1 MFHRWF
7 RAHPQSVGETY
18 LDHQRIA
25 FGFSAALLKAGLA
38 CFIHG
43 LVPALFATTAS
54 RSIGE
59 LHEKM
64 AARQNH
70 STPAVKQA
78 ALKPYTAR

>member
-18 LDHQRIA
+18 LDHQQIA

-54 RSIGE
+54 RTIGE
-59 LHEKM
+59 LHEKV

-70 STPAVKQA
+70 PMPVVKQS
-78 ALKPYTAR
+78 ALKASAAH